1 MYCITNQ
8 NYIKVHLSKI
18 GHIKKNCGANKK
30 NTVFAALRKTIIA
43 IKNLKEKKE

>member
-18 GHIKKNCGANKK
+18 GHIKKTAVQIKK

-43 IKNLKEKKE
+43 IKSLREKKE